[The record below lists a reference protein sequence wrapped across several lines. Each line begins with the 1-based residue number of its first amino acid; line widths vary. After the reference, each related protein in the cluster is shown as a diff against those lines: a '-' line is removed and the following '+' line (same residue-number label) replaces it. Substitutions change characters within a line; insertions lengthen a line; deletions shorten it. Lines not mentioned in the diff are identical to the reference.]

1 MTDVIK
7 ILFLASNPTDTGAL
21 RLGEECRQIDERLQ
35 LSSKRERFQLI
46 PHHAVRVTDLQH
58 LMLRYDPQIVHFCG
72 HGGPGKELILE
83 NEDGTSHAV
92 EKKALTSLFE
102 ILKDNIKVVVLN
114 ACFSKLQA
122 KALHGVIDYTVGM
135 SKEVGDEQSIRFAGA
150 FYQGLAFGRTVETA
164 FKLAKNEIE
173 LKRLPGAD
181 TPELFVRPKVDK
193 KRPLIDQ

>member
-1 MTDVIK
+1 MTDKIK

-21 RLGEECRQIDERLQ
+21 RLGEESRQIDERLQ
-35 LSSKRERFQLI
+35 MGSERDRFQLLQ
-46 PHHAVRVTDLQH
+46 HHAVRVTDLQH
-58 LMLRYDPQIVHFCG
+58 IMLRHQPHIVHFCG
-72 HGGPGKELILE
+72 HGGPGNELILE
-83 NEDGTSHAV
+83 NQEGTSHAV
-92 EKKALTSLFE
+92 SKKALTSLFE
-102 ILKDNIKVVVLN
+102 ILNDNIKVVVLN

-173 LKRLPGAD
+173 LVRLPGAD
-181 TPELFVRPKVDK
+181 TPELFVRPKVNK
-193 KRPLIDQ
+193 KRSLIDD